1 MSKSCKRIL
10 SWLMVL
16 CMVLPLF
23 PAADAAQ
30 VTWRETDQKITAQ
43 LSDRLVRED
52 AAQTRDDSEMVR
64 VSIVLEAPSTVEAG
78 YATMDIGSN
87 AEAMAYRADLMAVQ
101 KKMEKTI
108 SLQALNGR
116 PLNVVW
122 NMTLVGNIISAW
134 VPYGSRDEIAAID
147 GVRTVA
153 MEAKYEPC
161 VAERSEGVAPNTYA
175 SSGMIGSSALW
186 QSGYTGAG
194 TRIAIVDTG
203 TDTDHQSFDNG
214 AYLYALR

>member
-78 YATMDIGSN
+78 YATMGIASN
-87 AEAMAYRADLMAVQ
+87 TEDEAVIRSDF
-101 KKMEKTI
+101 E
-108 SLQALNGR
+108 ALR
-116 PLNVVW
+116 SVFDELKPLFGEEFD
-122 NMTLVGNIISAW
+122 TLSMGMSDDYPI
-134 VPYGSRDEIAAID
+134 AID
-147 GVRTVA
+147 CGSTSVRVG
-153 MEAKYEPC
+153 
-161 VAERSEGVAPNTYA
+161 S
-175 SSGMIGSSALW
+175 MIF
-186 QSGYTGAG
+186 GARDYG
-194 TRIAIVDTG
+194 EQR
-203 TDTDHQSFDNG
+203 
-214 AYLYALR
+214 

>member
-64 VSIVLEAPSTVEAG
+64 VSIVLEAPST
-78 YATMDIGSN
+78 
-87 AEAMAYRADLMAVQ
+87 AM
-101 KKMEKTI
+101 
-108 SLQALNGR
+108 
-116 PLNVVW
+116 
-122 NMTLVGNIISAW
+122 
-134 VPYGSRDEIAAID
+134 
-147 GVRTVA
+147 
-153 MEAKYEPC
+153 
-161 VAERSEGVAPNTYA
+161 
-175 SSGMIGSSALW
+175 SS
-186 QSGYTGAG
+186 T
-194 TRIAIVDTG
+194 
-203 TDTDHQSFDNG
+203 
-214 AYLYALR
+214 